1 MKKII
6 DERIIN
12 EKRRITNEA
21 FSLVMVFLIGS
32 ILVQQYV
39 FNASFKEYIV
49 EFICFFGALIYI
61 MIKNTLAGN
70 KLISENINK
79 KRTIIVNSIA
89 TGGVISI
96 ITIYRMIDSTGI
108 TSEIIPTV
116 IATFLVGSLSAGVTF
131 YAITKLNEYKVK
143 KIEESYD
150 DDEV

>member
-6 DERIIN
+6 DERVIN
-12 EKRRITNEA
+12 EKRKITNEA

-39 FNASFKEYIV
+39 FNAPFKEYIV

-61 MIKNTLAGN
+61 MIKNTLVGN

-79 KRTIIVNSIA
+79 KKTIIVNSIT

-96 ITIYRMIDSTGI
+96 ITIYRMIDTTGI

-116 IATFLVGSLSAGVTF
+116 ITTFLVGALSSVIAF
-131 YAITKLNEYKVK
+131 YAITKLNEHKVK

-150 DDEV
+150 EEDS